1 MKDERGFKRAQFLIG
16 GSALGL
22 AACSSGSMTPLAS
35 LSKIASVRRTN
46 AWPNA
51 RGPAAVFQGYNSVLG
66 DARST
71 ALKGTSRTIGGG
83 SKTTC
88 MVCTSAQEVAKALDI
103 DASLSVAYG
112 PIASVDAKTKYMSS
126 LNLTTYS
133 ICMIVHSKHTEGIE
147 TSIDV
152 GLQSGVSVPS
162 SDADIDTFVSAYGD
176 SWVSEITRGGEYFGT
191 YTFFSETK
199 EEQSNLEASLHA
211 SGIYSGVTVSAG
223 IEAKVSNF
231 LKTANVRYT
240 FNQEITGI
248 ANPTFPSPENFIQ
261 YALSFP
267 SLMLDSPTIIGFASS
282 GYETVPGL
290 AKPFQKVAENRR
302 YFLEGDSTHPGGL
315 ASSLATIALIKNQA
329 SDLQAVYSF
338 YNYTGDTLL
347 ASRLATAKSD
357 FDAIV
362 KQMQTF
368 QTAATTVFPKLSLS
382 SIQNGTPALAYGVG
396 SSPDW
401 GATVGNPFNDVDVRT
416 YLQRFTRI
424 AAVQLRGSPSFLE
437 QIISTYEDE
446 TGTYPPIKH
455 GGEAGTLTSPLHIL
469 PGQSISAVRAR
480 TDPKTQSLLKALQI
494 TLNDGRAITA
504 GSSDGTL
511 QPTWT
516 APSGS
521 VVMGFHGRSRDGTG
535 SIAFVYQIGVDYATL
550 KPATWKA
557 VP

>member
-1 MKDERGFKRAQFLIG
+1 MKNARGLNRAQFLIA

-22 AACSSGSMTPLAS
+22 AACSNGAVSPLAS
-35 LSKIASVRRTN
+35 LRKIASARRTN
-46 AWPNA
+46 ARPNA

-88 MVCTSAQEVAKALDI
+88 TVCTSATEVAKALDI

-133 ICMIVHSKHTEGIE
+133 VCMIVHSKHTEGIR
-147 TSIDV
+147 TSTDV
-152 GLQSGVSVPS
+152 GLAPGVSVPS

-176 SWVSEITRGGEYFGT
+176 SWVSEITTGGEYFGT
-191 YTFFSETK
+191 YTFFSETQ
-199 EEQSNLEASLHA
+199 EEQTNLEASLHA
-211 SGIYSGVTVSAG
+211 SGIYSGVTVNAG
-223 IEAKVSNF
+223 VEAKMSNF

-240 FNQEITGI
+240 FNQEITGL
-248 ANPTFPSPENFIQ
+248 ANPTFPAPEHFIE
-261 YALSFP
+261 YALTFP
-267 SLMLDSPTIIGFASS
+267 SLVLDSPTIIGFASS

-290 AKPFQKVAENRR
+290 NKPFRKVAENRR
-302 YFLEGDSTHPGGL
+302 YFLEGDSAHPGGL
-315 ASSLATIALIKNQA
+315 SRSLATIALIKNQT
-329 SDLQAVYSF
+329 SDIQAVYNF
-338 YNYTGDTLL
+338 YNYTGDALL

-357 FDAIV
+357 FDAV
-362 KQMQTF
+362 VAQMRTF
-368 QTAATTVFPKLSLS
+368 ETAATTSFPTLPLT
-382 SIQNGTPALAYGVG
+382 SINNGTPALAYDVG

-401 GATVGNPFNDVDVRT
+401 GANHGNPFNDVDVRT

-424 AAVQLRGSPSFLE
+424 ADVQLRGSTMFVE
-437 QIISTYEDE
+437 QIITTYEDE
-446 TGTYPPIKH
+446 TGKYPPIKH
-455 GGEAGTLTSPLHIL
+455 GGEAGTLTSPLRIL
-469 PGQSISAVRAR
+469 PGQSVSTIRAR
-480 TDPKTQSLLKALQI
+480 TDPNAQSLLKSLHI
-494 TLNDGRAITA
+494 TLSDGRSITA

-511 QPTWT
+511 QPRWD
-516 APSGS
+516 APNGS
-521 VVMGFHGRSRDGTG
+521 IVMGFHGRGRDGTG

-550 KPATWKA
+550 KPATWKT